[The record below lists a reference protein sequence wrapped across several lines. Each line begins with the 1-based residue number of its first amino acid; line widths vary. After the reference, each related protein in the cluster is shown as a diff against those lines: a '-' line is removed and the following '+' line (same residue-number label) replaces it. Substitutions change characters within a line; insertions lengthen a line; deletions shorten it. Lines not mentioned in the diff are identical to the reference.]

1 MSNFYN
7 IIETVLKHEGGFV
20 DHPNDPGGA
29 TNHGISLR
37 YLQQRGDL
45 LGDIDGDGDIDHN
58 DIRAM
63 TRENAIDIYKIG
75 FWDKYKLEDLH
86 HGSVQEKIFD
96 MVVNM
101 GARQAYKL
109 AQRAAVYL
117 GQNIVVDGI
126 VGPNTLKAINECEPK
141 YFLQELRYRQAE
153 FYLDLVNNNTKF
165 KPFRD
170 GWLRRACM

>member
-1 MSNFYN
+1 M
-7 IIETVLKHEGGFV
+7 IIQMTARELLTSESV
-20 DHPNDPGGA
+20 
-29 TNHGISLR
+29 
-37 YLQQRGDL
+37 
-45 LGDIDGDGDIDHN
+45 LGDIDGDGDVDYN
-58 DIRAM
+58 DIHQM
-63 TRENAIDIYKIG
+63 SREQAIEIYKVG
-75 FWDKYKLEDLH
+75 FWDRYKLEDLH

-101 GARQAYKL
+101 GSRQAYKL

-126 VGPNTLKAINECEPK
+126 VGPNTLNAINESEPK
-141 YFLQELRYRQAE
+141 YFLQEIRYRQAE
-153 FYLDLVNNNTKF
+153 FYLDLVHNNTKF